1 MDTITTAVQ
10 PIHYPERDGKPMAET
25 DVHIDVLIYLREALK
40 DHFRDEPQVYVA
52 GNMLLYYEEGNPAAC
67 VAPDIFVV
75 QGVSKGERRTY
86 KLWEEGQPPT
96 VIFEITS
103 RGSRLE
109 DLGTKRALYAMLGV
123 REYFLSDP
131 LGEYLR
137 PPLQGYRLQQGEY
150 ERVLPG
156 DQGQLV
162 SQALSLELR
171 LQDGQLQV
179 VSPATGERL
188 LTPAEAHAA
197 RRTEAE
203 ARQVEAAAR
212 QAEAAARQ
220 AAEARAVLAEAELKR
235 LQDELARLRGETRT

>member
-25 DVHIDVLIYLREALK
+25 DVHIDVLIYLREALR
-40 DHFRDEPQVYVA
+40 DYFRNEPQVYVA

-67 VAPDIFVV
+67 VAPDVFVV
-75 QGVSKGERRTY
+75 QGVAKGERRTY

-96 VIFEITS
+96 VVFEITS

-109 DLGTKRALYAMLGV
+109 DLGTKRALYAILGV
-123 REYFLSDP
+123 QEYFLYDP

-150 ERVLPG
+150 ERMLPG

-162 SQALSLELR
+162 SQTLSLELR
-171 LQDGQLQV
+171 LQDGQLLV
-179 VSPATGERL
+179 VNPATGERL
-188 LTPAEAHAA
+188 LTPAEAHTA

-203 ARQVEAAAR
+203 ARQ
-212 QAEAAARQ
+212 AEATARQ
-220 AAEARAVLAEAELKR
+220 AAEARAALAESELER
-235 LQDELARLRGETRT
+235 MRAELARLRGETRPS

>member
-1 MDTITTAVQ
+1 MDIITTAVQ
-10 PIHYPERDGKPMAET
+10 PIHYPERDGKPRAET
-25 DVHIDVLIYLREALK
+25 DVHIDFLIYLREALK
-40 DHFRDEPQVYVA
+40 DHFRDEPQVFVA
-52 GNMLLYYEEGNPAAC
+52 GNMLFYYEEGNPAAC

-75 QGVSKGERRTY
+75 QGLSKGERRTY
-86 KLWEEGQPPT
+86 KLWEEGQQPT

-123 REYFLSDP
+123 RAYFLYDP

-137 PPLQGYRLQQGEY
+137 PLLQGYRLQQGEY

-156 DQGQLV
+156 EQGHLV
-162 SQALSLELR
+162 SQALSLELW

-179 VSPATGERL
+179 VNPATGERL
-188 LTPAEAHAA
+188 LTPAEAHAT
-197 RRTEAE
+197 RRTE
-203 ARQVEAAAR
+203 VGAR

-220 AAEARAVLAEAELKR
+220 AAEARAALAEAELER
-235 LQDELARLRGETRT
+235 LQEELARLRGETRT

>member
-1 MDTITTAVQ
+1 MDTITTAAQ

-52 GNMLLYYEEGNPAAC
+52 GNMLLYYEEGDPAAC

-123 REYFLSDP
+123 REYVLYDP

-171 LQDGQLQV
+171 LQDGRFQV
-179 VSPATGERL
+179 VNPATGERL

-197 RRTEAE
+197 RRTEAT
-203 ARQVEAAAR
+203 
-212 QAEAAARQ
+212 ARQ
-220 AAEARAVLAEAELKR
+220 AAEARAALAEAELKR
-235 LQDELARLRGETRT
+235 LQEELARLQGETR

>member
-1 MDTITTAVQ
+1 M
-10 PIHYPERDGKPMAET
+10 G
-25 DVHIDVLIYLREALK
+25 
-40 DHFRDEPQVYVA
+40 
-52 GNMLLYYEEGNPAAC
+52 
-67 VAPDIFVV
+67 
-75 QGVSKGERRTY
+75 RRPT
-86 KLWEEGQPPT
+86 PT

-109 DLGTKRALYAMLGV
+109 DLGTKRALYAMLGIQ
-123 REYFLSDP
+123 EYFLYDP

-171 LQDGQLQV
+171 LQDGQLQIV
-179 VSPATGERL
+179 NPATGERL

-197 RRTEAE
+197 RRIEAE

-220 AAEARAVLAEAELKR
+220 AAEARAALAEAELKR
-235 LQDELARLRGETRT
+235 LQ

>member
-40 DHFRDEPQVYVA
+40 DHFRDESQVYVA

-123 REYFLSDP
+123 QEYFLYDP

-150 ERVLPG
+150 ERMLPG

-162 SQALSLELR
+162 SQTLSLELR
-171 LQDGQLQV
+171 LQDGQLLV
-179 VSPATGERL
+179 VNPATGERL
-188 LTPAEAHAA
+188 LTPAEAHTA

-203 ARQVEAAAR
+203 ARQ
-212 QAEAAARQ
+212 AEATARQ
-220 AAEARAVLAEAELKR
+220 AAEARAAIAESELER
-235 LQDELARLRGETRT
+235 MRAELARLREETHPS

>member
-1 MDTITTAVQ
+1 
-10 PIHYPERDGKPMAET
+10 MAET
-25 DVHIDVLIYLREALK
+25 DVHIAVLIYLREALK
-40 DHFRDEPQVYVA
+40 DHLRDEPQVSVA

-67 VAPDIFVV
+67 IAPDVFVV
-75 QGVSKGERRTY
+75 QGVAKGERRTY

-123 REYFLSDP
+123 REYYLYDP

-171 LQDGQLQV
+171 LQDGQLQIV
-179 VSPATGERL
+179 NPATGERL

-220 AAEARAVLAEAELKR
+220 AAEPRAALAEAELER
-235 LQDELARLRGETRT
+235 LQEELARLQGETR

>member
-1 MDTITTAVQ
+1 MDTITTAAQ

-40 DHFRDEPQVYVA
+40 DYFRDEPQVYIA

-75 QGVSKGERRTY
+75 QGVSKGERLTY
-86 KLWEEGQPPT
+86 KLWEEGQPPP

-123 REYFLSDP
+123 QEYFLYDP

-137 PPLQGYRLQQGEY
+137 PPLQGYQLQQGEY

-171 LQDGQLQV
+171 LQDGQLQIV
-179 VSPATGERL
+179 NPATGERL

-220 AAEARAVLAEAELKR
+220 AAEARAALAKAELKR
-235 LQDELARLRGETRT
+235 LQEELARLQGETR